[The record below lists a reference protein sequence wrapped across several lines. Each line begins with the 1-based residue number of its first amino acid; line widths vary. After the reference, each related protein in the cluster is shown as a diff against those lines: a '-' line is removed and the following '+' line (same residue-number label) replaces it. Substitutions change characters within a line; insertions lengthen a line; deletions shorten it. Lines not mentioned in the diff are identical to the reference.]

1 MAFTHA
7 LLAATEKLK
16 VIAAVLPGPWH
27 PALLA
32 KQVATISHL
41 TNARIAVNIVSGWFR
56 GEFHAIG
63 EPWLDHDE
71 RYRRSEEFIRALRG
85 IWSEDNFTLTGDFY
99 RFRDYS
105 LKPKPLGPLPE
116 IFQGGSSRAARDM
129 ASRVSDWYFTNG
141 NSVAEIK
148 KQIDDIRTKAARN
161 GHSVKIGVNA
171 FAIARP
177 SEAEARQVLAEI
189 LENADPDAVRA
200 FHHEVQN
207 AGNASPEREGN
218 WAKSTLEDLVQYND
232 GFRTN
237 LIGTPDADRRTHPR
251 PQGGRRRSR
260 AARLPA
266 FPGGGRI
273 FRQARHPLGQKTRS
287 RTRKRPKSRMSRAR
301 DDVMTGSPIVCSP
314 DAPAPRYGEAS
325 ATGVLAF
332 QASAKASPAAA
343 LALEGVCLSFGG
355 VKALTDIDL
364 SVGSGEIRAI
374 IGPNGA
380 GKSSLINI
388 ISGLYKPDKGRVW
401 LEGKSFSSVPT
412 DRLARLG
419 VARTFQNIALFK
431 GLSAADNIAAGRV
444 STVRS
449 NALEQVLGFGRAKR
463 EREATETHVEELIEF
478 LGLGPVRDRLAGSLP
493 YGLQKR
499 VELAR
504 ALAVEPRL
512 LLLDEP
518 MAGMTAL
525 EKQEMS
531 AFVREARRRYG
542 TTIILIEHDIG
553 VVMGLSD
560 RVAVLD
566 YGLKIADGAPSQV
579 INDPAV
585 IDAYLG
591 VAHELDQEGA
601 A

>member
-1 MAFTHA
+1 
-7 LLAATEKLK
+7 
-16 VIAAVLPGPWH
+16 
-27 PALLA
+27 
-32 KQVATISHL
+32 
-41 TNARIAVNIVSGWFR
+41 
-56 GEFHAIG
+56 
-63 EPWLDHDE
+63 
-71 RYRRSEEFIRALRG
+71 
-85 IWSEDNFTLTGDFY
+85 
-99 RFRDYS
+99 
-105 LKPKPLGPLPE
+105 
-116 IFQGGSSRAARDM
+116 
-129 ASRVSDWYFTNG
+129 
-141 NSVAEIK
+141 
-148 KQIDDIRTKAARN
+148 
-161 GHSVKIGVNA
+161 
-171 FAIARP
+171 
-177 SEAEARQVLAEI
+177 
-189 LENADPDAVRA
+189 
-200 FHHEVQN
+200 
-207 AGNASPEREGN
+207 
-218 WAKSTLEDLVQYND
+218 
-232 GFRTN
+232 
-237 LIGTPDADRRTHPR
+237 
-251 PQGGRRRSR
+251 
-260 AARLPA
+260 
-266 FPGGGRI
+266 
-273 FRQARHPLGQKTRS
+273 
-287 RTRKRPKSRMSRAR
+287 
-301 DDVMTGSPIVCSP
+301 
-314 DAPAPRYGEAS
+314 
-325 ATGVLAF
+325 
-332 QASAKASPAAA
+332 

-401 LEGKSFSSVPT
+401 LEGESFSSVPT

-463 EREATETHVEELIEF
+463 EREATETHVEEMIEF

-504 ALAVEPRL
+504 ALAIEPRL